1 MSSFSPSRSRRI
13 AAASVLTVIVVAV
26 GVLVLVLSV
35 SLPEAWWPRTG
46 RAFAAEDR
54 SARHDPCGPIVGP
67 AKEYCK
73 RGTAASAFAG
83 RHDAS
88 GTAGWRLVPAGAG
101 LAALVMWR
109 GRTAAG
115 QGRTAVQRGRD

>member
-13 AAASVLTVIVVAV
+13 ATAASVLTVIVMAV

-46 RAFAAEDR
+46 QAFAAEDHP
-54 SARHDPCGPIVGP
+54 ARHDPCGPIVGP

-73 RGTAASAFAG
+73 RGTAASASAG
-83 RHDAS
+83 HHEAS
-88 GTAGWRLVPAGAG
+88 GTAWWRLVPAGAG
-101 LAALVMWR
+101 LAALVLWR
-109 GRTAAG
+109 GRNTAG
-115 QGRTAVQRGRD
+115 RGRG